1 MFLNVPQFEGSNFKT
16 TNETFQCFCNWLFL
30 LLLFFFFF
38 EKFVIR
44 SYEYC
49 LPGQLFPLSRWIRL
63 PSYRPAVRWN
73 CRLFRWMGRGRLLPY
88 VLPSFL
94 PYLFDFFLPLSLQF
108 YHHLLHLLLCIFIG
122 TLKKKRKKKKEKRK
136 KCYLF
141 NGNTNV
147 SLPSLSQL
155 ETT

>member
-1 MFLNVPQFEGSNFKT
+1 MKRFNVSVIDY
-16 TNETFQCFCNWLFL
+16 FCYYYYYYY
-30 LLLFFFFF
+30 FFFF

-44 SYEYC
+44 SCEYC

-122 TLKKKRKKKKEKRK
+122 SLKKKKKKEK

-155 ETT
+155 ETA